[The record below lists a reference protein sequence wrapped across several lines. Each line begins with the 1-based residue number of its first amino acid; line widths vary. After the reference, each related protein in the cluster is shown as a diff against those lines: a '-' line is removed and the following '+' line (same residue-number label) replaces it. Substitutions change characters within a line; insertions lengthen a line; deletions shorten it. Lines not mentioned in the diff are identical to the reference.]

1 MKLTPRAYQLA
12 IYNSVKENGNTLI
25 VLPTGMGKTLIALML
40 IDEYSKKGKCM
51 FLTPTKPLAKQH
63 HDSII
68 EILGLDE
75 KDVALITGEHP
86 PAKRKEMYKKKIVV
100 ATPQTINND
109 LKNKVAESDYELCII
124 DECHRAVGDY
134 AYVPIAEALK
144 QSLIVGMTASPGG
157 KRERIKEVLENLKM
171 INIEIRTS
179 EDPDVKPY
187 IKKSTIKWITVQ
199 LSPKLRQIKAN
210 LDSLTSKY
218 SRQLGALGFPPPT
231 KHKGMFLKLRER
243 ILKAKGGYKY
253 QALVKYSALL
263 NVLHMSELVETQG
276 IYPLK
281 NYMEKVDERDSKSAK
296 MLMNTGE
303 IVEIKKLVY
312 SGEEDHPK
320 LKKLIEVVK
329 SLNGKKMIV
338 FAQYRD
344 QIKKIEEELNGNGLD
359 ARQFVGKREG
369 VTRKMQEKTIAD
381 FRNDDFDILVASSI
395 AEEGLDIPKVDAVIF
410 YEPIPSEIRSIQR
423 RGRAARL
430 KEGEVYVLMTRE
442 TRDEYYY
449 WASQNKEKKMKSVL
463 NSMQTTIL
471 RERARKEGKPL
482 PKIER
487 KISGQTRISHFT

>member
-12 IYNSVKENGNTLI
+12 ICNSVKENGNTLV

-40 IDEYSKKGKCM
+40 IEEYRKKGKCL

-68 EILGLDE
+68 EVLGLDE
-75 KDVALITGEHP
+75 KEVVLVTGENP
-86 PAKRKEMYKKKIVV
+86 PAKRKEMYKKKIIV

-109 LKNKVAESDYELCII
+109 LKNKISEPDYELCVI

-144 QSLIVGMTASPGG
+144 QALIVGMTASPGG

-171 INIEIRTS
+171 VNIEIRTS
-179 EDPDVKPY
+179 EDADVKPY
-187 IKKSTIKWITVQ
+187 VKKSTIKWINVQ

-210 LDSLTSKY
+210 LDKLTSKY
-218 SRQLGALGFPPPT
+218 SRQLGAMGFPPPI
-231 KHKGMFLKLRER
+231 KHKGMFLKLREK
-243 ILKAKGGYKY
+243 ILKARGGYKY
-253 QALVKYSALL
+253 QALVKYSALW
-263 NVLHMSELVETQG
+263 NVLHMSELLETQG
-276 IYPLK
+276 IYPLR
-281 NYMEKVDERDSKSAK
+281 NYMEKVDEKDSKSAK
-296 MLMNTGE
+296 MLMKTEE
-303 IVEIKKLVY
+303 IVEVKKLVY
-312 SGEEDHPK
+312 SGNEDHPK
-320 LKKLIEVVK
+320 LKKLIDLVK
-329 SLNGKKMIV
+329 SLKEKKMIV

-344 QIKKIEEELNGNGLD
+344 QIKKIEDELNGNGLD

-369 VTRKMQEKTIAD
+369 VTRKMQEKTISE
-381 FRNDDFDILVASSI
+381 FRKDYFNILVASSI

-430 KEGEVYVLMTRE
+430 KEGEVYVLMTSG

-449 WASQNKEKKMKSVL
+449 WSSQNKEKKMKKIL
-463 NSMQTTIL
+463 NSMQMAIL

-482 PKIER
+482 PKIQR
-487 KISGQTRISHFT
+487 KPSGQTRISHFT

>member
-12 IYNSVKENGNTLI
+12 IYNSIKENGNTLV

-40 IDEYSKKGKCM
+40 MDEYSKKGKCL

-63 HDSII
+63 YDSII
-68 EILGLDE
+68 EVLGLSD
-75 KDVALITGEHP
+75 KDVVLVTGENP

-109 LKNKVAESDYELCII
+109 LKNKIAERDYELCVI

-134 AYVPIAEALK
+134 AYVPIAEVLK
-144 QSLIVGMTASPGG
+144 QVLIVGMTASPGG

-171 INIEIRTS
+171 VNIEIRTS
-179 EDPDVKPY
+179 EDADVKPY
-187 IKKSTIKWITVQ
+187 IKKSTIKWIRVQ

-210 LDSLTSKY
+210 LDKLTSKY
-218 SRQLGALGFPPPT
+218 SRQLGAMGFPPPT
-231 KHKGMFLKLRER
+231 KHKGMMLKLREK

-253 QALVKYSALL
+253 QALVKYSALW
-263 NVLHMSELVETQG
+263 NVLHMSELLETQG
-276 IYPLK
+276 VYPLK
-281 NYMEKVDERDSKSAK
+281 NYMEKVDEKESKSAK
-296 MLMNTGE
+296 MLMKTEE
-303 IVEIKKLVY
+303 IVDIKKLIY
-312 SGEEDHPK
+312 SGNEDHPK
-320 LKKLIEVVK
+320 LKKLVDIVK
-329 SLNGKKMIV
+329 SLNDKKMIV

-369 VTRKMQEKTIAD
+369 VTRKMQEKTISD
-381 FRNDDFDILVASSI
+381 FRNDDFNILVASSI

-430 KEGEVYVLMTRE
+430 KEGEVYVLMTSG

-449 WASQNKEKKMKSVL
+449 WSSQSKEKKMKTIL

-482 PKIER
+482 PPK